1 MKQRSLVLTVSIL
14 TAFALSACKSGTTG
28 PGNSGTPLTVPKAGS
43 VFTYDQYSLDSSDMK
58 SGIDVLGTDSIL
70 ATGVPHNGKSNT
82 TKDSIFVPHA
92 SNSGN
97 TDFVSYESNGDISF
111 YDRSG
116 DWPGHAVGYPGYR
129 SGWIT
134 VPLVSHGTTTFKDYD
149 TTEVGHYYSRTE
161 SYAYVDDEDLTLS
174 GHTYQA
180 AKFIHQRFDQDHV
193 NDLYE
198 TVWYERNSGIYLE
211 TDRPDNWLN
220 HPNGGVHIELTSY
233 TIR

>member
-43 VFTYDQYSLDSSDMK
+43 VFVYDTYRLDSTGLK
-58 SGIDVLGTDSIL
+58 SGNEVLITDSIL
-70 ATGVPHNGKSNT
+70 ATGVLYKGKSNT
-82 TKDSIFVPHA
+82 TKDSMYT
-92 SNSGN
+92 GN
-97 TDFVSYESNGDISF
+97 TDFESYESNGDISF

-116 DWPGHAVGYPGYR
+116 DWPGHALGYPGYR

-134 VPLVSHGTTTFKDYD
+134 VPLVSHGTTTFKDQD
-149 TTEVGHYYSRTE
+149 TTQVGHYYSRTE
-161 SYAYVDDEDLTLS
+161 SYTYLDDEDLTLS

-180 AKFIHQRFDQDHV
+180 AKFTHQRFDQDHV

-198 TVWYERNSGIYLE
+198 TVWSSGIPVSILKQIDPI
-211 TDRPDNWLN
+211 T
-220 HPNGGVHIELTSY
+220 G
-233 TIR
+233 